1 MILLAEQGM
10 TVGIS
15 IIIFLLII
23 LLLVSV
29 LLYAKTKLTP
39 SGKVTLSINGG
50 EEKVETNQ
58 GQTLLGALGN
68 EKIFL
73 PSACGGGG
81 TCGMCRCQVPEGAGS
96 ILPTETSFFS
106 RKEQNDNWRLACQVK
121 VKGDLELKIP
131 QEVMGIKKWECT
143 VVSNKNVAT
152 FIKEFVVKLPEGEI
166 LDFKS
171 GGYIQID
178 VPKID
183 VDFKDMDIDEKF
195 RGDWEKFGM
204 FDLKMSNPEP
214 TYRAYSMANHPAEG
228 NIVMLNIRIATPPFD
243 RNTGGFMKV
252 NPGLCSSFIFSR
264 KPGDKVTI
272 SGPYGEFFIKPTE
285 REMMFIGG
293 GAGMA
298 PMRSHIFHLFKT
310 VKTGRP
316 VTFWYGARSMKEV
329 FYKEEFD
336 AIAEEFPNFKW
347 NLALSEPLPEDN
359 WTGYTGFIHQVIL
372 DNYLNN
378 HEEPEDVE
386 YYICGPPMMNSAVTK
401 MLYDLGVPDEMV
413 AYDDFGS

>member
-15 IIIFLLII
+15 IVIFLLIV

-39 SGKVTLSINGG
+39 SGKVTLNINGG
-50 EEKVETNQ
+50 DSKIETNQ

-81 TCGMCRCQVPEGAGS
+81 TCGMCRCQVPDGAGT
-96 ILPTETSFFS
+96 ILPTETDFFS

-131 QEVMGIKKWECT
+131 QEVMGIKKWECE
-143 VVSNKNVAT
+143 VVSNRNVAT

-183 VDFKDMDIDEKF
+183 VDFKDMDIDDKF
-195 RGDWEKFGM
+195 KEDWEKFGM

-336 AIAEEFPNFKW
+336 AIAAEFPNFKW

-413 AYDDFGS
+413 AFDDFGS